1 MIKPRKQIYTLEMYL
16 NKVREF
22 DIRNDSDVQRQFVW
36 SNEQVNE
43 LIVTVLTDDYV
54 PPIILGEEDSSQ
66 LWIVDGGQR
75 TAALKKYR
83 YGNYR
88 ITSAVE
94 NSVIPYKS
102 KVKDKN
108 GRVVIDN
115 EGNVVWEKAFFD
127 IKNKTYEKLP
137 DELKKRLNE
146 YQIETVI
153 HEHCDNHRIS
163 QLIKRYNNHTS
174 MNTNQ
179 KAFTH
184 IDNYARN
191 IREILDKKFFN
202 DYSEYTEAEKTK
214 GVVERVVVETVMCSN
229 HLSDWK
235 KQTKA
240 ICTYLNQHAQ
250 KEEFDKLS
258 DNLRRLE
265 QVVTDDVKSIFN
277 SKDSFLFLTLFD
289 RFTKWEIEDRAFI
302 GFLRKFKKY
311 LRKSPFNGVLFD
323 EIDLDKGTKDKAVIM
338 AKLDMLENMLRGYLH
353 MPEGGVIYSGI
364 ANEGVKERVDEGVKE
379 RAKEGVKE
387 RVDEGVKE
395 RANKGVKEKMKE
407 GVEERAKE
415 GVKERAD
422 RGIAAASMK
431 LSKSEKRP
439 KQENFSLNV
448 CTDYVGTMV
457 CMKGRADNDITSE
470 DIIKE
475 YIDTKV
481 EQEDVELFEI
491 MANDISEAIEDI
503 DSKLLS
509 DQNRPSFVALVGY
522 AVKME
527 VDCVLKE
534 WYADYE
540 RREGHFDIADQREN
554 FLHMKNDLHNY
565 IDSKTVDGV

>member
-379 RAKEGVKE
+379 
-387 RVDEGVKE
+387 
-395 RANKGVKEKMKE
+395 KMKE

-415 GVKERAD
+415 GVKQRAD

-522 AVKME
+522 AVKMD

-534 WYADYE
+534 WFADYE

>member
-364 ANEGVKERVDEGVKE
+364 AKEGVKERVDEGVKE

-395 RANKGVKEKMKE
+395 KMKE

-422 RGIAAASMK
+422 RGIAAAGMK

-522 AVKME
+522 AVKMD

-534 WYADYE
+534 WFADYE

>member
-364 ANEGVKERVDEGVKE
+364 A
-379 RAKEGVKE
+379 KEGVKE

-395 RANKGVKEKMKE
+395 RANKGVKERVDEGVKEKMKE

-422 RGIAAASMK
+422 RGIAAAGMK

-457 CMKGRADNDITSE
+457 SMKGRADNDITSE

-522 AVKME
+522 AVKMD

-534 WYADYE
+534 WFADYE

>member
-379 RAKEGVKE
+379 RA
-387 RVDEGVKE
+387 
-395 RANKGVKEKMKE
+395 NKGVKEKMKE

-522 AVKME
+522 AVKMD

-534 WYADYE
+534 WFADYE

>member
-16 NKVREF
+16 NKVRDF

-102 KVKDKN
+102 KVRDED
-108 GRVVIDN
+108 GRVVIDD

-137 DELKKRLNE
+137 DELKKKLNE

-191 IREILDKKFFN
+191 IREILDRRFFN
-202 DYSEYTEAEKTK
+202 DYGEYTEAEKTK

-229 HLSDWK
+229 HLCNWK

-240 ICTYLNQHAQ
+240 ICTYLNQYAQ
-250 KEEFDKLS
+250 KKEFDKLS

-302 GFLRKFKKY
+302 DFLREFKKS
-311 LRKSPFNGVLFD
+311 LRKLPFNGILFD
-323 EIDLDKGTKDKAVIM
+323 EIDLDKGTKDKAVIV

-353 MPEGGVIYSGI
+353 MTEMKISHT
-364 ANEGVKERVDEGVKE
+364 
-379 RAKEGVKE
+379 
-387 RVDEGVKE
+387 
-395 RANKGVKEKMKE
+395 EKC
-407 GVEERAKE
+407 
-415 GVKERAD
+415 
-422 RGIAAASMK
+422 
-431 LSKSEKRP
+431 P
-439 KQENFSLNV
+439 KQEPFSLNV
-448 CTDYVGTMV
+448 CAGCVGTPIS
-457 CMKGRADNDITSE
+457 MKGRVERDITSE
-470 DIIKE
+470 DIIRE
-475 YIDTKV
+475 YIDAKV
-481 EQEDVELFEI
+481 EQEDMELFEI

-522 AVKME
+522 AVKMDM
-527 VDCVLKE
+527 DCVLKE
-534 WYADYE
+534 WFADYE
-540 RREGHFDIADQREN
+540 KRESSFDIADQREN
-554 FLHMKNDLHNY
+554 FLHMKNDLHNF
-565 IDSKTVDGV
+565 INGKTVNDI

>member
-353 MPEGGVIYSGI
+353 MPEGGVIYSDI
-364 ANEGVKERVDEGVKE
+364 AKEGMKERVDEGVKE

-387 RVDEGVKE
+387 RVDE
-395 RANKGVKEKMKE
+395 GVKEKMKE

-422 RGIAAASMK
+422 RGIAAAGMK

-457 CMKGRADNDITSE
+457 SMKGRADNDITSE

-522 AVKME
+522 AVKMD

-534 WYADYE
+534 WFADYE

>member
-353 MPEGGVIYSGI
+353 MPEGGVIYSDI
-364 ANEGVKERVDEGVKE
+364 AKEGVKERVDEGVKE

-395 RANKGVKEKMKE
+395 KMKE

-422 RGIAAASMK
+422 RGIAAAGMK

-457 CMKGRADNDITSE
+457 SMKGRADNDITSE

-522 AVKME
+522 AVKMD

-534 WYADYE
+534 WFADYE

>member
-1 MIKPRKQIYTLEMYL
+1 M
-16 NKVREF
+16 
-22 DIRNDSDVQRQFVW
+22 
-36 SNEQVNE
+36 
-43 LIVTVLTDDYV
+43 
-54 PPIILGEEDSSQ
+54 
-66 LWIVDGGQR
+66 
-75 TAALKKYR
+75 
-83 YGNYR
+83 
-88 ITSAVE
+88 
-94 NSVIPYKS
+94 
-102 KVKDKN
+102 
-108 GRVVIDN
+108 VIDN

-364 ANEGVKERVDEGVKE
+364 A
-379 RAKEGVKE
+379 KEGVKE

-395 RANKGVKEKMKE
+395 RANKGVKERVDEGVKEKMKE

-522 AVKME
+522 AVKMD

-534 WYADYE
+534 WFADYE

>member
-364 ANEGVKERVDEGVKE
+364 A
-379 RAKEGVKE
+379 KEGVKE
-387 RVDEGVKE
+387 RVDE
-395 RANKGVKEKMKE
+395 GVKEKMKE

-522 AVKME
+522 AVKMD

-534 WYADYE
+534 WFADYE